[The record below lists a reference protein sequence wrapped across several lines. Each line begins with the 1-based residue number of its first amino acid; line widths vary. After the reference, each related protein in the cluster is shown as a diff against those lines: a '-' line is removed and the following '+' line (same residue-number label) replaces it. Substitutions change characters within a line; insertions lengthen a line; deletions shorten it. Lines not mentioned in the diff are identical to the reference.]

1 MAGMKIILTIITV
14 LALAGLADAGYALNQ
29 HYAPPLDSSC
39 DINATVSCTAVNQSD
54 YSVLLG
60 IPVAA
65 IGMAGYVLI
74 GAAAL
79 TALLKNAW
87 RRWLM
92 PAIAAAGVIALA
104 FSLWLTYVELFV
116 IKAVCPLCV
125 TSLALVTAITVTAST
140 GLIRMRKASG
150 RT

>member
-1 MAGMKIILTIITV
+1 MAGMKIIVTIISV
-14 LALAGLADAGYALNQ
+14 LALAGIADAGYALNQ
-29 HYAPPLDSSC
+29 HYAPPLESSC
-39 DINATVSCTAVNQSD
+39 DINTTVSCTAVNQSD

-65 IGMAGYVLI
+65 IGMAGYILI
-74 GAAAL
+74 GAGAL
-79 TALLKNAW
+79 TALLKPAW

-92 PAIAAAGVIALA
+92 LAIATAGVLALA
-104 FSLWLTYVELFV
+104 FSLWLTCVELFV

-125 TSLALVTAITVTAST
+125 TSLALVTATTVTAAA
-140 GLIRMRKASG
+140 GLSRTRQASG

>member
-74 GAAAL
+74 GAVAL
-79 TALLKNAW
+79 TALLKKAW

-92 PAIAAAGVIALA
+92 PAIAAAGVLALA
-104 FSLWLTYVELFV
+104 FSLWLTYVELLV

-125 TSLALVTAITVTAST
+125 TSLALVTATTITAAT
-140 GLIRMRKASG
+140 GLSRMRKVPG